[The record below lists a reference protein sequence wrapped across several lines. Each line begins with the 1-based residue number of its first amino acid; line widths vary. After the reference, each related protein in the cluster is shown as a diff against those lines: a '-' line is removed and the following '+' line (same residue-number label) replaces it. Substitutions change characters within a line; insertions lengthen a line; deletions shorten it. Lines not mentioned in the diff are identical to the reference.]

1 MFFLILA
8 IFSSAMVAIV
18 MRLAQP
24 RVSNPT
30 GLLAGNYI
38 VCSLIAL
45 MLSVPAFGGS
55 LEGLSFPAGL
65 GAVNGFI
72 YLGGFAL
79 MQWSTRHN
87 GVVLSSIFMKLGILV
102 SMVISILW
110 FRELPTALQT
120 LGFLL
125 AVAAIVIINY
135 SRGTTLSRSSWVL
148 LLMLCMSGM
157 GDVMSKV
164 YEVYGNPKIEN
175 IFLFFTFLSALIL
188 CLALMVYRK
197 ERLGAKELLY
207 GALLGVPNFLSSLFI
222 LKALGSIP
230 GVIVFP
236 TYSVATILVVALTGL
251 LVFREKLSK
260 KQIFGAALICIALV
274 LLNL

>member
-1 MFFLILA
+1 M
-8 IFSSAMVAIV
+8 
-18 MRLAQP
+18 
-24 RVSNPT
+24 
-30 GLLAGNYI
+30 LLFN
-38 VCSLIAL
+38 
-45 MLSVPAFGGS
+45 GG
-55 LEGLSFPAGL
+55 AD
-65 GAVNGFI
+65 
-72 YLGGFAL
+72 
-79 MQWSTRHN
+79 T
-87 GVVLSSIFMKLGILV
+87 
-102 SMVISILW
+102 
-110 FRELPTALQT
+110 
-120 LGFLL
+120 
-125 AVAAIVIINY
+125 
-135 SRGTTLSRSSWVL
+135 
-148 LLMLCMSGM
+148 
-157 GDVMSKV
+157 MSKV
-164 YEVYGNPKIEN
+164 YEVYGNSKIEN